1 MNHNLDENV
10 AIFTQNKMDQKLI
23 LLTPP
28 PPPPRH
34 SFLPL
39 YRSYQ
44 RFSVPF
50 RFYCGDELELV
61 AILRKKSMPLVS
73 RGYGRMS
80 FHQVEKRNFLF
91 NVKKSKR
98 SCQNFCPNGLRPSKV
113 HWIYIGF
120 KNIHSGER
128 IQKVPDSPANSPV
141 KRGRKACPERKKCDS
156 EISGYVLACEWTG
169 R

>member
-23 LLTPP
+23 LLTP

-80 FHQVEKRNFLF
+80 FHQAEKRNFLF

-98 SCQNFCPNGLRPSKV
+98 SCQNFCPGFTGFISDSKISTLESV
-113 HWIYIGF
+113 F
-120 KNIHSGER
+120 KKFRIRQRIRRLSVDGRRVRKEKSA
-128 IQKVPDSPANSPV
+128 IQKYPDT
-141 KRGRKACPERKKCDS
+141 C
-156 EISGYVLACEWTG
+156 
-169 R
+169 